1 MKTVIKLFAKARDL
15 VGRTE
20 VELELPDSATAA
32 DLRIALGETC
42 PTLRTLLPSLLVAVG
57 TEYATPTSRVGGR
70 TDLAVFPPV
79 SGG

>member
-15 VGRTE
+15 VGTSDI
-20 VELELPDSATAA
+20 ELDLTDSATAA
-32 DLRIALGETC
+32 DLRIKLGEAF
-42 PTLRTLLPSLLVAVG
+42 PALRPILPSLLVAVG
-57 TEYATPTSRVGGR
+57 TDYAAPATRVGGR

>member
-15 VGRTE
+15 AGTPVI
-20 VELELPDSATAA
+20 ELDLNESQTADEL
-32 DLRIALGETC
+32 RVALGEQV
-42 PTLRTLLPSLLVAVG
+42 PELRPLLPSLLIAVG
-57 TEYATPTSRVGGR
+57 NDYALPTTLVGGR